1 MKKVLIGGAVAAAVA
16 AGLYYSNQGAGGG
29 ASMAELDYVPADTV
43 FFASQLKPFP
53 YKQYAQLLP
62 SDMMS
67 SGTDEELTQAIERA
81 KAQGNVNAVFF
92 FELLNQ
98 YESSVRDGSYTQ
110 TWGIGNDLRYLGYA
124 IGLMPVMRA
133 ELEQPQNFINTL
145 KKAADNAGV
154 SYADESLNSQS
165 YTRFTLALDDSSSV
179 AIIAA
184 IKDNWLTVTLDS
196 EFNNQDDL
204 ALALATEKAQTSL
217 NSSNRVNDYI
227 NKYQWDGSSI
237 SYVNFEALASA
248 AVADKPSRLSS
259 MLDAILTKMGQA
271 QAMQALRT
279 PGCKADIPA
288 IAAKWPAIVSGTSN
302 VKVSDSSA
310 DFDADIVI
318 ESTDKDILGALQ
330 TVRGFIP
337 SHVTNKDD
345 GLFSVGY
352 GIDVGKLAPLA
363 NTVWSAFTQ
372 AEFTCEPLMMAQQQ
386 AKQSNPM
393 AMAMAT
399 GMAAGV
405 KGISI
410 SVQNVVMDFSGYTPQ
425 VSDIDALVTLSA
437 DDPTTLI
444 NTAKGLVPQLAQIEI
459 PSDGT
464 PISMNEI
471 MPVPASGNVDAQLA
485 INGQHITVYNG
496 EKSTALAADM
506 SSQAVD
512 ANGVLGMSLQFAPM
526 MDIVLEAAASTGEE
540 LPPEIHSLAKQNM
553 KLSLTTDITDNGVEM
568 KSETNISKSK

>member
-1 MKKVLIGGAVAAAVA
+1 MLIGGAVAAAVA

-154 SYADESLNSQS
+154 SYAESLNSQS
-165 YTRFTLALDDSSSV
+165 YNRFTLALDDSSSV

-337 SHVTNKDD
+337 SHVTNKN
-345 GLFSVGY
+345 V
-352 GIDVGKLAPLA
+352 
-363 NTVWSAFTQ
+363 
-372 AEFTCEPLMMAQQQ
+372 
-386 AKQSNPM
+386 
-393 AMAMAT
+393 AMAT

-405 KGISI
+405 KGIGI
-410 SVQNVVMDFSGYTPQ
+410 K
-425 VSDIDALVTLSA
+425 ALPKCGDGFGLY
-437 DDPTTLI
+437 PT
-444 NTAKGLVPQLAQIEI
+444 
-459 PSDGT
+459 
-464 PISMNEI
+464 
-471 MPVPASGNVDAQLA
+471 
-485 INGQHITVYNG
+485 
-496 EKSTALAADM
+496 
-506 SSQAVD
+506 
-512 ANGVLGMSLQFAPM
+512 
-526 MDIVLEAAASTGEE
+526 
-540 LPPEIHSLAKQNM
+540 
-553 KLSLTTDITDNGVEM
+553 
-568 KSETNISKSK
+568 SK